1 MRQLCLTFILLVAA
15 EAVNLHQEQ
24 LTVTKAT
31 DKSAVIECIATGF
44 STGNIHWYQQRDG
57 EALRRILFMHKGGGK
72 PTKDPGFEDYR
83 AEKAD
88 SSDKFTLTI
97 PTLKT
102 DHEATYYCASLD
114 NHSDNCNSFPYDI
127 LFVVLRRDLTFSS
140 LDLKEQ
146 KDGTFLSRIYLECD
160 SGSGT
165 LDILQFGSGTK
176 LIIADENQVRKPKVT
191 VYHKSKPEPNGNTI
205 LLCLARDMFPDL
217 VKISWKMEDENGRTV
232 EVPKAEREE
241 LEQREEGQTTSMII
255 INQGKANAKYVCLVK
270 HEADTKEAK
279 TSKAQSTNA
288 MAPPCIPGPN
298 ESNESNVLGRA
309 PTFQSMCSLNLAS
322 LAYTVMIVKSMVY
335 CCGLSLLL
343 CRRNMGN

>member
-1 MRQLCLTFILLVAA
+1 MRQLCLTFILLVAVA

-31 DKSAVIECIATGF
+31 DKSAVIECIATGL
-44 STGNIHWYQQRDG
+44 STSNIHWYQQRDG

-97 PTLKT
+97 PTLNT

-114 NHSDNCNSFPYDI
+114 NHN
-127 LFVVLRRDLTFSS
+127 
-140 LDLKEQ
+140 
-146 KDGTFLSRIYLECD
+146 
-160 SGSGT
+160 
-165 LDILQFGSGTK
+165 
-176 LIIADENQVRKPKVT
+176 ENQVRKPKVT
-191 VYHKSKPEPNGNTI
+191 VYQESKPELNGNTI

-279 TSKAQSTNA
+279 TSKGGQ
-288 MAPPCIPGPN
+288 M
-298 ESNESNVLGRA
+298 
-309 PTFQSMCSLNLAS
+309 
-322 LAYTVMIVKSMVY
+322 MIVKSMVY